1 MASAAVAQDE
11 ADLDVFDD
19 AAARRRNTAGVVPAG
34 AAGCSP
40 LGGGLAL

>member
-1 MASAAVAQDE
+1 MASAAVVQDE
-11 ADLDVFDD
+11 ADLDISER
-19 AAARRRNTAGVVPAG
+19 AARRRNTAGVVPAG